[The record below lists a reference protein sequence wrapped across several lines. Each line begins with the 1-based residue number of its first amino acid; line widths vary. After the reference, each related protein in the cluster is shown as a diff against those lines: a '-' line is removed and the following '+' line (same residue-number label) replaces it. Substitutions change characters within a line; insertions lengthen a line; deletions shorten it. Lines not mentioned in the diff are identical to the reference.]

1 VHRGSDGSL
10 MGLDNPAFM
19 DNSYS
24 FEEKGTSS
32 QVEKDSKN
40 KARKLP
46 VAEELIHL
54 IHFDPPIER

>member
-1 VHRGSDGSL
+1 